1 KNYTLSLHDALLIT
15 KTKVHQ
21 LIESEIKLVSQAKRM
36 LKKAEKSGFTIQ
48 ETKNWEGIIAIV
60 ESELTEKINEF
71 NKLNLSRLRKLTQRS
86 EERRV
91 GNESRSR

>member
-21 LIESEIKLVSQAKRM
+21 LIESEMKLGSQAKRM

-86 EERRV
+86 EEHTS
-91 GNESRSR
+91 ELQSREK